1 MVHHIGYTWESVMK
15 MPTRERRGYIYR
27 YKKEVEI
34 QQERMEEIRATSQ
47 SGKGKNTKRVS
58 GDALKQKMRSGEIQ

>member
-1 MVHHIGYTWESVMK
+1 MTHHIGFTREDTMK
-15 MPTRERRGYIYR
+15 TPTRERRGYIYR
-27 YKKEVEI
+27 LKQEVEK
-34 QQERMEEIRATSQ
+34 QHEMLEEARTTSQ

>member
-1 MVHHIGYTWESVMK
+1 MRFTRDDVMK

-27 YKKEVEI
+27 FNQEI
-34 QQERMEEIRATSQ
+34 EMRNQMMEEARATAS

-58 GDALKQKMRSGEIQ
+58 GDALKQKMKSGEIQ

>member
-1 MVHHIGYTWESVMK
+1 MTRHIGFSREDTMR
-15 MPTRERRGYIYR
+15 MPTRERRGHIYR
-27 YKKEVEI
+27 FKKEVEK
-34 QQERMEEIRATSQ
+34 QQEMIEEARANSS

>member
-1 MVHHIGYTWESVMK
+1 

-27 YKKEVEI
+27 LKQEIEKQKEM
-34 QQERMEEIRATSQ
+34 MEEARATSQ